1 MKWIKYLS
9 MMVMSLTLCACT
21 TSKSLSLVTSFD
33 DKVTITLDTTDGH
46 DMKYRDDLLSILFD
60 KQVQMEGVLVSG
72 EGVEEFLNSL
82 RERYSFEQAKGLF
95 VYEWCEEQGE
105 TMILCPLQYGRL
117 ALVFSSSLEHGQLLP
132 ILERLSFSLYD

>member
-82 RERYSFEQAKGLF
+82 RERYSFEQVKGPF
-95 VYEWCEEQGE
+95 VYEWCEEQE
-105 TMILCPLQYGRL
+105 KP
-117 ALVFSSSLEHGQLLP
+117 
-132 ILERLSFSLYD
+132 